1 MVTPV
6 TTSFTSQSSNEKNGT
21 VVMGGTFDPIHH
33 GHLRSAV
40 DILDFFRFK
49 TLRMVPCFQPVHKDQ
64 PSVTPEQRLQMV
76 ELGIQADIRLEVD
89 PREILREGPSYTK
102 DTLQELRNELGE
114 EEPIIMVVGMDSFL
128 SLPTWAEWR
137 SLLSV
142 AHILVISRPGWE
154 PDFISVLEEFYE
166 KHRAQNIAELQCAPA
181 GKIWME
187 SFTPLAISSSQV
199 RKLCRENASI
209 AYLVPETIQ
218 RFIEAHSL
226 YK

>member
-6 TTSFTSQSSNEKNGT
+6 TTEVSQALKKGT

-40 DILDFFRFK
+40 DILDCFQFE
-49 TLRMVPCFQPVHKDQ
+49 TLRLIPCFQPVHKGE
-64 PSVTPEQRLQMV
+64 PTVSAEQRLKMV
-76 ELGIQADIRLEVD
+76 ELGIAADSRLSVD
-89 PREILREGPSYTK
+89 AREILRAGPSYTFE
-102 DTLQELRNELGE
+102 TLVELRAELGQ
-114 EEPIIMVVGMDSFL
+114 EEPLIMVVGMDSFL
-128 SLPTWAEWR
+128 SLPTWARWQD
-137 SLLSV
+137 LLSV

-154 PDFISVLEEFYE
+154 PDFISTLESFYE
-166 KHRAQNIAELQCAPA
+166 KHRAESATELQCAPA
-181 GKIWME
+181 GKIWMQ

-199 RKLCRENASI
+199 RNLCREKASI

>member
-1 MVTPV
+1 MP
-6 TTSFTSQSSNEKNGT
+6 SGRCGT
-21 VVMGGTFDPIHH
+21 AVMGGTFNPIHH

-40 DILDFFRFK
+40 DILEHFQFK
-49 TLRMVPCFQPVHKDQ
+49 TVRMLPCFQPVHKDQ
-64 PSVTPEQRLQMV
+64 PEVTADQRLQMV
-76 ELGIQADIRLEVD
+76 ELGIQADVRLEVD
-89 PREILREGPSYTK
+89 PREIIREGASYTRDTLRE
-102 DTLQELRNELGE
+102 LRQELGD
-114 EEPIIMVVGMDSFL
+114 EEPLIMVVGMDSFL
-128 SLPTWAEWR
+128 SLPTWFHWQD
-137 SLLSV
+137 LLQF

-154 PDFISVLEEFYE
+154 PDFISSLEEFYE
-166 KHRAQNIAELQCAPA
+166 KHRAEHVAELQCAPA

-199 RKLCRENASI
+199 RKLCREGKSI

>member
-1 MVTPV
+1 M
-6 TTSFTSQSSNEKNGT
+6 TTEFSNTAHKGT

-40 DILDFFRFK
+40 DILDYFQFK
-49 TLRMVPCFQPVHKDQ
+49 TLRLIPCYQPVHKGE
-64 PSVTPEQRLQMV
+64 PSVSAEQRLKMV
-76 ELGIQADIRLEVD
+76 ELGIQADTRLSVD
-89 PREILREGPSYTK
+89 AREILREGRSYSI
-102 DTLQELRNELGE
+102 DTLIQLREELGQE
-114 EEPIIMVVGMDSFL
+114 ESLIMVVGMDSFL
-128 SLPTWAEWR
+128 SLPTWARWQE
-137 SLLSV
+137 LLDV

-154 PDFISVLEEFYE
+154 PDFISTLESFYE
-166 KHRAQNIAELQCAPA
+166 KHRAESAAELQCAPA
-181 GKIWME
+181 GKIWMQ

-199 RKLCRENASI
+199 RNLCRKNASI